1 MKTRRRNSECKFI
14 NWPFWRNSPI
24 FHILLCFIKPF
35 FRASDEL
42 DTIEERKNK
51 EIQHYDAELR
61 LMKSKMAA
69 LQSSL
74 DQKTVENEELVAIC
88 DQLMEGNK

>member
-1 MKTRRRNSECKFI
+1 M
-14 NWPFWRNSPI
+14 I
-24 FHILLCFIKPF
+24 FRILLYFLKPL